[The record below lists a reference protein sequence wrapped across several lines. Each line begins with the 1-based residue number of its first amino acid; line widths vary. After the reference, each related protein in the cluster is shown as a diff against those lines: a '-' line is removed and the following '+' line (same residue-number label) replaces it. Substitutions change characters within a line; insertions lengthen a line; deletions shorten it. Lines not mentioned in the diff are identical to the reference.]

1 MERVVLRETGGPA
14 LDRTKLAVARVAFSV
29 LLLSLLIFVTV
40 PSSSSFFLSLSSLF
54 SLLLSVFFFLFHFFF
69 LLFLFVG
76 AGTGVLQHLPLL
88 LIRCG
93 CCCQSGL
100 YSNIEN
106 TTRKVL

>member
-54 SLLLSVFFFLFHFFF
+54 FFLFSFFFSISFFFSFF
-69 LLFLFVG
+69 LLGRGPGF
-76 AGTGVLQHLPLL
+76 
-88 LIRCG
+88 
-93 CCCQSGL
+93 
-100 YSNIEN
+100 YS
-106 TTRKVL
+106 TSLCS